1 MGANARQVA
10 VRASGSGIITGTG
23 LGTTPSVTTNPAL
36 DGEGAESFCSDAP
49 QHRSASAW
57 LTMRFVPSLRE
68 SDSCIGHGPFEQQA
82 MRASGAGIQPAHRAG
97 LPPVRASTRSAAE
110 RRLLKVSTL
119 LGCWR
124 EPEVSKGSRHSSTMV
139 VDCLLLMART
149 RQKPDLL
156 QGTLDLLIL
165 RTLQWGPQHGH
176 GIGVALRASS
186 DEVLNVDHGSL
197 YPALHRLERQ
207 GWVDA
212 EWKLSDNNQRAKY
225 YRITADG
232 RRQLALERTRWSR
245 LSAAIAKVLGPA

>member
-1 MGANARQVA
+1 
-10 VRASGSGIITGTG
+10 
-23 LGTTPSVTTNPAL
+23 
-36 DGEGAESFCSDAP
+36 
-49 QHRSASAW
+49 
-57 LTMRFVPSLRE
+57 
-68 SDSCIGHGPFEQQA
+68 
-82 MRASGAGIQPAHRAG
+82 
-97 LPPVRASTRSAAE
+97 
-110 RRLLKVSTL
+110 
-119 LGCWR
+119 
-124 EPEVSKGSRHSSTMV
+124 
-139 VDCLLLMART
+139 MAKT

-165 RTLQWGPQHGH
+165 RTLQWGAQHGH

-186 DEVLNVDHGSL
+186 DAVLDVDHGSL

-225 YRITADG
+225 YRITAAG